1 MAMLITKFHKL
12 IRNRLLWLGFL
23 VVVVFSFVIWGT
35 QMPDAGTVGP
45 NAAGRLDGEN
55 ISFEEYQQARFN
67 TYLSIV
73 LMTGRP
79 ISITPEV
86 EEELHNLAWQ
96 RIITLREAADLGITS
111 SDDEVITSIRSF
123 EFLRD
128 DSGQFSQQAYDQ
140 FAQNFLTQLRAGKRD
155 FEEHVR
161 QEIIVQKFRSMLERL
176 QLVSPTEITR
186 TFDTL
191 TDRFTVEYVA
201 IEPSLVEQDVQV
213 SEEDIRA
220 YFDNDPAAFTV
231 PEQMVVKAAIFPV
244 AEFAENVEVSDE
256 EIEEYYDF
264 NLDQFALPNE
274 DEAQDTNTFSLT
286 PTEYRPLEE
295 VREEIVAVIKERQA
309 AVLATESA
317 NAFVQELSFQRKDGR
332 GVFDSLAATL
342 NVEIVLTSPFSSRQ
356 VPVELAEADIELT
369 RQAFNLTDDDDYY
382 YSDPIT
388 YTNNVY
394 VLGLVERQ
402 TERIPAFEEVRDA
415 AAAQAREFAIFNA
428 LTEKAEEIRGSAV
441 AGLGAGLSFDE
452 VMAEYSLIPVKP
464 EAFTINSEDIDPV
477 IASSLV
483 RPLLVL
489 NAGEVSEVVTGD
501 RGFYVGYVKEREVNQ
516 ELSATAMRPQ
526 IVGTLRR
533 QSAQVAFSE
542 LQKHLLKQHGFEDLT
557 RRARVDDGSVEE
569 TDG

>member
-123 EFLRD
+123 DFLRD

-161 QEIIVQKFRSMLERL
+161 QEIIVQKFRSMVERL

-295 VREEIVAVIKERQA
+295 VREEIVAVVKERQA

-317 NAFVQELSFQRKDGR
+317 NAFVQELSFQRKEGR

-342 NVEIVLTSPFSSRQ
+342 DVEIVLTSPFSSRQ

>member
-557 RRARVDDGSVEE
+557 RRARVNDGSVEE

>member
-12 IRNRLLWLGFL
+12 IRNRLLWLSFL

-35 QMPDAGTVGP
+35 QMPDAGTMGP

-79 ISITPEV
+79 INITPEV
-86 EEELHNLAWQ
+86 EEELHKLAWQ
-96 RIITLREAADLGITS
+96 RIVTLREAGDLGITS
-111 SDDEVITSIRSF
+111 SDDEVISSIRSF
-123 EFLRD
+123 DFLRD

-140 FAQNFLTQLRAGKRD
+140 FAQNFLAQLRAGKRD

-161 QEIIVQKFRSMLERL
+161 QEIVLQKFRAIVERM
-176 QLVSPTEITR
+176 QLVSPTEVTR

-201 IEPSLVEQDVQV
+201 IEPSLVEKDVVV

-231 PEQMVVKAAIFPV
+231 PEQMTVKAAVFPV
-244 AEFAENVEVSDE
+244 ADFIETVEVSDE

-274 DEAQDTNTFSLT
+274 DEAEDTNTFSLT

-295 VREEIVAVIKERQA
+295 VRDDIIAIVKERQA

-317 NAFVQELSFQRKDGR
+317 NAFVQELSFQRKEGR
-332 GVFDSLAATL
+332 GIFDRLAATQ
-342 NVEIVLTSPFSSRQ
+342 NVEIVMTSPFTIRE
-356 VPVELAEADIELT
+356 VPTELAEATPEVT
-369 RQAFNLTDDDDYY
+369 RAAFNLTDDDDYY
-382 YSDPIT
+382 YSDPIA

-402 TERIPAFEEVRDA
+402 PGRIPAFEEVRDA
-415 AAAQAREFAIFNA
+415 VAVQAREFALMNA

-441 AGLGAGLSFDE
+441 AGLDAGLSFDE
-452 VMAEYSLIPVKP
+452 VMAEYNLTPVKP
-464 EAFTINSEDIDPV
+464 EAFTINSENIDPV
-477 IASSLV
+477 ISSTLV

-489 NAGEVSEVVTGD
+489 NAGEVTEAVPGEN
-501 RGFYVGYVKEREVNQ
+501 GFYLGYVRERATND
-516 ELSATAMRPQ
+516 ELSVEAMRPQ
-526 IVGTLRR
+526 IVSTLRR
-533 QSAQVAFSE
+533 QSAQLAFNE
-542 LQKHLLKQHGFEDLT
+542 FQQHLLKQHNFEDLT
-557 RRARVDDGSVEE
+557 RRARAEEEPAEE
-569 TDG
+569 TGG

>member
-161 QEIIVQKFRSMLERL
+161 QEIIVQKFRSMVERL

>member
-161 QEIIVQKFRSMLERL
+161 QEIIVQKFRSMVERL

-295 VREEIVAVIKERQA
+295 VREEIVAIVKERQA

>member
-123 EFLRD
+123 DFLRD

-295 VREEIVAVIKERQA
+295 VREEIVAIIKERQA

-415 AAAQAREFAIFNA
+415 AAAQAREFATFNA